1 MVWTDRFVV
10 QNGFRRWKRWSLQF
24 ASMTAWYII
33 PLVGPL
39 VPSPGNLRWV
49 NRLIHLSDL
58 FPWTI
63 GLSMTMPALGQVTY
77 KKSGP
82 AIFPTRSWRKKDNDY
97 LRISLKTRLWQ
108 NGIVLILCTEG
119 IQSMNPTWLT
129 VGFGSVSVPPG
140 TNSKSCWKPTR
151 LEDDPFLFEAKGLFS
166 KAISCDFQGSL
177 FLESSW
183 KTSGILFLVM
193 CIYAILAVDF
203 FMNFGVVTWQ
213 TLQWTCCWV
222 MVWFLVVVPLLLY
235 YYQLGGYKTILDA
248 TQGTFWFIY
257 IYMNMCLLT
266 CLLICVLNLF
276 CILNFNNLFILYL
289 FVSLSTMCWFQFIS
303 FTLCHMRKFGIDTA
317 QVKPNSRIP
326 GCSTSIEVPAVK
338 KSTTGRQFTI
348 FQYSV
353 F

>member
-10 QNGFRRWKRWSLQF
+10 QNGFRRWKRWTLQF

-129 VGFGSVSVPPG
+129 VGFGSVSLPPG
-140 TNSKSCWKPTR
+140 TNSKSCWKPTTG

-166 KAISCDFQGSL
+166 KAISCDFRGSL

-222 MVWFLVVVPLLLY
+222 MVWFLVVALLLY
-235 YYQLGGYKTILDA
+235 YYQLGG
-248 TQGTFWFIY
+248 
-257 IYMNMCLLT
+257 
-266 CLLICVLNLF
+266 
-276 CILNFNNLFILYL
+276 
-289 FVSLSTMCWFQFIS
+289 
-303 FTLCHMRKFGIDTA
+303 
-317 QVKPNSRIP
+317 
-326 GCSTSIEVPAVK
+326 
-338 KSTTGRQFTI
+338 
-348 FQYSV
+348 
-353 F
+353 